1 MTTDPTGT
9 AVSERKHLTAEV
21 SAEIVPLTSKEANR
35 IQSNWLFGDW
45 AHTAAAGLHL
55 LEEEPTDWPTLL
67 YVGASLFQLGQTD
80 EAREKICQAIEHGC
94 PRRLAGRVLAAG
106 ANDSVGRAYAAAG
119 DPKTAI
125 QCFNRSLD
133 TLGLRETHP
142 QLAKARICENFAQAG
157 ITVPWSIS
165 LKALDDADLQPG
177 APSRGNPSS
186 PTSSDVGHHAKAW
199 FQKIQGRTPLTR
211 LCDASG
217 SDKGFRKHLYTTVYE
232 EFIKPGKVQA
242 LLEIG
247 LFCHDD
253 QKKAGFDYF
262 SSAPSLTMWAEYLPD
277 ARIYGYDIKDF
288 TSARGEW
295 TGIIQG
301 DQSKPEDLA
310 KLRELGES
318 FDVIIDDGLHASKHQ
333 QISFSCLFE
342 LVKPGGFYIIE
353 DLHYQPDKAEQEL
366 KTREALKKLK
376 HGGKWISSHA
386 TPAQSAF
393 IEANVEDILF
403 FDSMKLPRT
412 TSRDAI
418 AVIRKRVTP
427 QNATEPIAEPRGS
440 TLHESGPESRPEAR
454 ATESAEGSVDA

>member
-1 MTTDPTGT
+1 MTTDSNRS

-80 EAREKICQAIEHGC
+80 EAREKIRQAIEHGC

-119 DPKTAI
+119 DPKMAI

-157 ITVPWSIS
+157 ITVPWNVN
-165 LKALDDADLQPG
+165 LNALDDADFHPTALL
-177 APSRGNPSS
+177 AGNP
-186 PTSSDVGHHAKAW
+186 TSRESEFSRHAKAW
-199 FQKIQGRTPLTR
+199 LRKIQGRTPLSR

-217 SDKGFRKHLYTTVYE
+217 SDKGFQKHLYTTVYE
-232 EFIKPGKVQA
+232 EFIKPGKVDA

-253 QKKAGFDYF
+253 QKKAGLDYF

-301 DQSKPEDLA
+301 DQSKPKDLA

-318 FDVIIDDGLHASKHQ
+318 FDVIIDDGLHASRHQ
-333 QISFSCLFE
+333 QVSFSCLFE
-342 LVKPGGFYIIE
+342 LVKPGGLYIIE

-366 KTREALKKLK
+366 KTREALKTLK
-376 HGGKWISSHA
+376 RDGKWPSSHA

-393 IEANVEDILF
+393 IEANVEDIMF

-418 AVIRKRVTP
+418 AVIRKRLAP
-427 QNATEPIAEPRGS
+427 QGATEPVS
-440 TLHESGPESRPEAR
+440 KSGGAALPESRSRVSPR
-454 ATESAEGSVDA
+454 STRNRKRRRKR

>member
-1 MTTDPTGT
+1 MTTDPTLT
-9 AVSERKHLTAEV
+9 AVPEAHQLTAGV
-21 SAEIVPLTSKEANR
+21 NAELVPPTSKAASQ

-45 AHTAAAGLHL
+45 THTAEAGLKL
-55 LEEEPTDWPTLL
+55 LEQEPTDWPTLL
-67 YVGASLFQLGQTD
+67 YVGASLFQLGKTD
-80 EAREKICQAIEHGC
+80 EARETIRKAIEHGC
-94 PRRLAGRVLAAG
+94 PRKLAGRLLAAG

-119 DPKTAI
+119 DPQMALR
-125 QCFNRSLD
+125 CFHRSLD
-133 TLGLRETHP
+133 TLGVRENHP

-157 ITVPWSIS
+157 ITVPWNVN
-165 LKALDDADLQPG
+165 LNALDDADFHPTALL
-177 APSRGNPSS
+177 AGNP
-186 PTSSDVGHHAKAW
+186 TSRESEFSRHAKAW
-199 FQKIQGRTPLTR
+199 LRKIQGRTPLSR

-217 SDKGFRKHLYTTVYE
+217 SDKGFQKHLYTTVYE
-232 EFIKPGKVQA
+232 EFIKPGKVHA

-253 QKKAGFDYF
+253 QKKAGLDYF

-301 DQSKPEDLA
+301 DQSKPKDLA

-333 QISFSCLFE
+333 QVSFSCLFE
-342 LVKPGGFYIIE
+342 LVKPGGLYIIE
-353 DLHYQPDKAEQEL
+353 DLHYQPDKDEQEL
-366 KTREALKKLK
+366 KTREALKTLK
-376 HGGKWISSHA
+376 QGGKWTSAHA
-386 TPAQSAF
+386 TPEQITF
-393 IEANVEDILF
+393 IENNVEDILF

-427 QNATEPIAEPRGS
+427 PNATESLAEPRAS
-440 TLHESGPESRPEAR
+440 NLSESRSSVSPRSTRNRKRAR
-454 ATESAEGSVDA
+454 KR